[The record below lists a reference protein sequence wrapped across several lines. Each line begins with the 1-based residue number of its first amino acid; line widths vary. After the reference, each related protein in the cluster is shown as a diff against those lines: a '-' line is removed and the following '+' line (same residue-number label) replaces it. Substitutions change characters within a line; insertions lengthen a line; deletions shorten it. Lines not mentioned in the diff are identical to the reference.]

1 MSSVAAA
8 RERGRALLPQRADL
22 AAMGRHPGP
31 DIVAGLTVAVVAL
44 PLALAF
50 GIASG
55 LGAGAGL
62 TSAIVAGLVAAI
74 FGGSHVQVSGPTGA
88 MTVVLVPIAAAHGS
102 SGVLAVGMLAG
113 VILLVLAWS
122 GAARAMRYVPLP
134 VVEGFTIGIAAVIAL
149 QQVPSGLGVEADG
162 ERPALVAFDAMS
174 GWLSEPSVVAPLIAA
189 LVTAAILGLGGRWP
203 RLPVALVAVALSA
216 VACRA
221 LGLDIDR
228 IGELPSPLGAPGLP
242 DIGLGQLSG
251 LLPAALAVAAL
262 AALESLLSA
271 SVADA
276 MSVGRR
282 HDPDRELVGQ
292 GMANLVTPL
301 FGGVPATAAIA
312 RTAVNVRAGART
324 RLAAVVQSVALLVVA
339 LAAAQLVAWIPLAA
353 LAGVLFATTARM
365 VDISSVRTMWRAAPG
380 DAAVLGITAAATL
393 ALDLVTA
400 VLIGL
405 GVAVIVAL
413 RNYARISK
421 VEELPLDTSDHEDE
435 ERALLDRHVIAYRF
449 DGPLFFAASHAAL
462 VDPTVRGDVRVVV
475 FRLAHLTSLDT
486 TGAALLADTI
496 TTLEDRGVTVML
508 TGLQP
513 DHERML
519 EQLGVLD
526 RLRHEEHVFAHTPDA
541 IEHALSHLKRDG
553 VRPIPARAA

>member
-1 MSSVAAA
+1 MSAVAAA
-8 RERGRALLPQRADL
+8 GQRGRALLPRRDDL

-50 GIASG
+50 GIATG

-62 TSAIVAGLVAAI
+62 TSAIVAGIVAAV

-88 MTVVLVPIAAAHGS
+88 MTVVLVPIVAEHGPG
-102 SGVLAVGMLAG
+102 GVLAVGMLAG

-122 GAARAMRYVPLP
+122 GAARAMRFVPLP
-134 VVEGFTIGIAAVIAL
+134 VIEGFTIGIAAVIAL
-149 QQVPSGLGVEADG
+149 QQVPSALGVAAEG
-162 ERPALVAFDAMS
+162 ERPALVALDALT
-174 GWLSEPSVVAPLIAA
+174 GWLADPAVAAPLIAV
-189 LVTAAILGLGGRWP
+189 LVTAGILVLGGRWP
-203 RLPVALVAVALSA
+203 RLPVALGAVAASA
-216 VACRA
+216 VACRV
-221 LGLDIDR
+221 LGLDIAR
-228 IGELPSPLGAPGLP
+228 IGALPSPLGAPGLP
-242 DIGLGQLSG
+242 DIGVGDLSG

-282 HDPDRELVGQ
+282 HDPDRELAGQ
-292 GMANLVTPL
+292 GLANIVTPL

-312 RTAVNVRAGART
+312 RTAVNVRAGARS
-324 RLAAVVQSVALLVVA
+324 RLAAVTHSVALLVVA
-339 LAAAQLVAWIPLAA
+339 LGAAQLVAWIPLAA

-365 VDISSVRTMWRAAPG
+365 VDVSSVRAMWRAAPA
-380 DAAVLGITAAATL
+380 DAAVLAVTAAATL

-405 GVAVIVAL
+405 GVAVVIAL
-413 RNYARISK
+413 RAYARISK
-421 VEELPLDTSDHEDE
+421 VEELPLDTTDHGDE

-449 DGPLFFAASHAAL
+449 DGPLFFAASHASL
-462 VDPTVRGDVRVVV
+462 IDPAVRGDVRVVI

-496 TTLEDRGVTVML
+496 TSLEDRGVTVL
-508 TGLQP
+508 LSGLQP
-513 DHERML
+513 AHEHL
-519 EQLGVLD
+519 LDAFGVLD
-526 RLRHEEHVFAHTPDA
+526 RLRHEHHVFAHTPDA
-541 IEHALSHLKRDG
+541 IEHALSHLRRDG
-553 VRPIPARAA
+553 IRPRPARAA

>member
-1 MSSVAAA
+1 MSAVAAA
-8 RERGRALLPQRADL
+8 RERGGTLLPQRRDL
-22 AAMGRHPGP
+22 TDMGRHPGP

-88 MTVVLVPIAAAHGS
+88 MTVVLVPIAATQGS
-102 SGVLAVGMLAG
+102 GGVLAVGMLAG
-113 VILLVLAWS
+113 VILLILAWS
-122 GAARAMRYVPLP
+122 GAARSMRFVPLP

-149 QQVPSGLGVEADG
+149 QQVPSALGVDAEG
-162 ERPALVAFDAMS
+162 ERPALLALDAVG
-174 GWLSEPSVVAPLIAA
+174 GWLAAPEVAALAIAA
-189 LVTAAILGLGGRWP
+189 LVTAAILVLGGRWP
-203 RLPVALVAVALSA
+203 RLPVALVAVAVSA

-221 LGLDIDR
+221 AGLDIAR
-228 IGELPSPLGAPGLP
+228 IGALPSPLGVPGLP
-242 DIGLGQLSG
+242 DVGASELAG

-312 RTAVNVRAGART
+312 RTAVNVRAGARS
-324 RLAAVVQSVALLVVA
+324 RLAAVTHSVALLIVA
-339 LAAAQLVAWIPLAA
+339 VAASQLVAWIPLAA

-365 VDISSVRTMWRAAPG
+365 VNVSSVRAMWRAAPA

-405 GVAVIVAL
+405 GVAVIMAL
-413 RNYARISK
+413 RAYARISK
-421 VEELPLDTSDHEDE
+421 VEELP
-435 ERALLDRHVIAYRF
+435 
-449 DGPLFFAASHAAL
+449 
-462 VDPTVRGDVRVVV
+462 
-475 FRLAHLTSLDT
+475 LDT

-496 TTLEDRGVTVML
+496 TTLEDRGVTVL
-508 TGLQP
+508 LSGLQP
-513 DHERML
+513 AHERL
-519 EQLGVLD
+519 LDEFGVLD
-526 RLRHEEHVFAHTPDA
+526 RLRHEHHVFAHTPDA
-541 IEHALSHLKRDG
+541 IEHALSHLQRDTTP
-553 VRPIPARAA
+553 VAA